1 MADEVLDG
9 SCLCGAVRYRVRG
22 PFMRFV
28 HCHCS
33 RCRKAT
39 GSGHATNLIAEPAN
53 LEWIAGRDQ
62 TQRFDLPSA
71 KSFATAVC
79 RTCRRPC
86 HGSAATASA
95 PSYPPDR
102 SILPPAFSRLPE
114 FFGSPGRRGV
124 ARGMSC
130 IAFPST
136 GIGCGGLKDMGFFF
150 QFGPDSKIS
159 LSLLSGRHPRSL
171 TVNKRFDPFV
181 SLSTT

>member
-79 RTCRRPC
+79 RTC
-86 HGSAATASA
+86 
-95 PSYPPDR
+95 
-102 SILPPAFSRLPE
+102 
-114 FFGSPGRRGV
+114 GSPVPR
-124 ARGMSC
+124 
-130 IAFPST
+130 
-136 GIGCGGLKDMGFFF
+136 
-150 QFGPDSKIS
+150 
-159 LSLLSGRHPRSL
+159 LSRDG
-171 TVNKRFDPFV
+171 
-181 SLSTT
+181 